1 MIPLPW
7 TTTDPFELSLISAI
21 QQADKPSIFAALAH
35 APARWASTPARVHAL
50 DFCARLGFAEG
61 IDALLSRPAGP
72 PPLVSR
78 MPSWSR
84 HIGAVLLR
92 PILAPQ
98 PTAPKGPL
106 PNPLMAAIAEGTP
119 ACVKMLALPE
129 FCSGASDERGMTPLM
144 AAASSQSP
152 HKADFIR
159 WLLPL
164 SNLQDLGPDGLSPLA
179 MASGL
184 PNAEA
189 LSLLVDLFDVNQHT
203 DLGDTPLSLAAG
215 AGLLDNVKILLPLSA
230 ASRNDFGPTASE
242 RARAAGHHDI
252 SEFLDDHWAARA
264 AKLALSS
271 VGQKLERSKPN
282 PAPLADPTPL
292 RRSASP

>member
-1 MIPLPW
+1 MIPQPW
-7 TTTDPFELSLISAI
+7 TTTDPFELSLISSI
-21 QQADKPSIFAALAH
+21 RQADRPSVVAALAH
-35 APARWASTPARVHAL
+35 APARWASAPVRIHAL
-50 DFCARLGFAEG
+50 DFCARLGFFEG
-61 IDALLSRPAGP
+61 IDAILSRPAIP
-72 PPLVSR
+72 PPIGR
-78 MPSWSR
+78 MPSWSK

-98 PTAPKGPL
+98 PPAAQEPL
-106 PNPLMAAIAEGTP
+106 PNPLMAAIANGCP
-119 ACVKMLALPE
+119 ACVRMLAIPE
-129 FCSGASDERGMTPLM
+129 FCSGASDERGITPLM
-144 AAASSQSP
+144 AAAASESP

-179 MASGL
+179 MASAL

-215 AGLLDNVKILLPLSA
+215 AGLLENVKVLLPLSA
-230 ASRNDFGPTASE
+230 AGRNDFGPTASE
-242 RARAAGHHDI
+242 RARAAGHHEI
-252 SEFLDDHWAARA
+252 SELLDDHWAARA

-271 VGQKLERSKPN
+271 VGRQMERSKASM
-282 PAPLADPTPL
+282 APPSDPSPM
-292 RRSASP
+292 RRPASP

>member
-1 MIPLPW
+1 MIPQPW
-7 TTTDPFELSLISAI
+7 TTTDPFELLLIAAI
-21 QQADKPSIFAALAH
+21 EQADTPSIFAALAD
-35 APARWASTPARVHAL
+35 APARWASMPARVHAL
-50 DFCARLGFAEG
+50 NLCAQRGFPEG
-61 IDALLSRPAGP
+61 IEALLSPPAVA

-92 PILAPQ
+92 PILAPT
-98 PTAPKGPL
+98 PPASGPL
-106 PNPLMAAIAEGTP
+106 PNPLMAALAEGTP

-129 FCSGASDERGMTPLM
+129 FCSGASDEHGITPLM
-144 AAASSQSP
+144 AAALSQSP

-179 MASGL
+179 MAAAL
-184 PNAEA
+184 PGAEA
-189 LSLLVDLFDVNQHT
+189 LSLLVDLFDANQHT
-203 DLGDTPLSLAAG
+203 TLGDTPLSLAAG
-215 AGLLDNVKILLPLSA
+215 AGLLENVKILLPLSA

-242 RARAAGHHDI
+242 RARSAGHHEI
-252 SEFLDDHWAARA
+252 SDFLDEHWAARA

-271 VGQKLERSKPN
+271 VGQKIERSKSS
-282 PAPLADPTPL
+282 PALLADSGPL
-292 RRSASP
+292 RRSTSP